1 MGLPVEEC
9 KIRPKGVE
17 RSSKSGKG
25 ATNLFLGFPLLK

>member
-1 MGLPVEEC
+1 LPVDER

-25 ATNLFLGFPLLK
+25 ATDLPVMFSL